1 MKHRFVENGS
11 RVYEDCA
18 RKRKRRKK
26 SLEKIR
32 FGSRIARDVQFE
44 TKNADFLLGISFY
57 AVSIQ
62 KKVRSGNESK

>member
-1 MKHRFVENGS
+1 MVVEFT
-11 RVYEDCA
+11 RIA
-18 RKRKRRKK
+18 LKRKRKKK

-62 KKVRSGNESK
+62 KKKVRSGNESK

>member
-18 RKRKRRKK
+18 RKKK
-26 SLEKIR
+26 KEEKPR
-32 FGSRIARDVQFE
+32 EDLDSAVELHEMCGLF
-44 TKNADFLLGISFY
+44 TWDFFLRCFY
-57 AVSIQ
+57 T